1 MTRRLWSV
9 FLLFLLALPEAAGA
23 QIPDTYTNLKVLPQ
37 DITRDQLVQTMR
49 GFAIGL
55 GVRCHFCHMGE
66 EGQPFSE
73 WDFASDEKPNKQTA
87 RVMLRMVQAINGEY
101 LPQIA
106 HQSHGEAAEH
116 EHEHLHVMCVTC
128 HRGQSR
134 PFMLEQ
140 VLTEALDHGGADSA
154 VATYHRLREEYYG
167 GFTYDF
173 RQGVLAGLAV
183 SLVADSNPSAALRMA
198 DLNLEFYPESANTW
212 YARGTAHEALGDIA
226 AARQDYE
233 RALSIDPRHQGA
245 SRRLSALPA
254 S

>member
-1 MTRRLWSV
+1 MTRRPWPVLV
-9 FLLFLLALPEAAGA
+9 LLLLLLPLAAGA
-23 QIPDTYTNLKVLPQ
+23 QIPDKYTNLKVLPK
-37 DITRDQLVQTMR
+37 DISRDQLVQTMR

-55 GVRCHFCHMGE
+55 GVRCHFCHVGE

-73 WDFASDEKPNKQTA
+73 WDFASDEKPSKQTA
-87 RVMLRMVQAINGEY
+87 RVMLRMVQAINGDY

-116 EHEHLHVMCVTC
+116 EHEHLQVMCVTC

-140 VLTEALDHGGADSA
+140 VLAEALDHGGADSA
-154 VATYHRLREEYYG
+154 VTTYRALRAQYYG

-173 RQGVLAGLAV
+173 REGVLAGLAV
-183 SLVADSNPSAALRMA
+183 SLVADSNAAAALRMA

-212 YARGTAHEALGDIA
+212 YARGTAHEALGDTA

-245 SRRLSALPA
+245 RRRLSALPD

>member
-1 MTRRLWSV
+1 MQRRSWSV
-9 FLLFLLALPEAAGA
+9 FALSALVLPATAVA
-23 QIPDTYTNLKVLPQ
+23 QIPDTYTNLTVLPE
-37 DITRDQLVQTMR
+37 DISRNQLVRTMR

-55 GVRCHFCHMGE
+55 GVRCHFCHVGE
-66 EGQPFSE
+66 EGKPFSE
-73 WDFASDEKPNKQTA
+73 WDFASDDKPTKETA

-101 LPQIA
+101 LPRIA

-116 EHEHLHVMCVTC
+116 EHEPLKVMCVTC

-140 VLTEALDHGGADSA
+140 VLAEALDHGGPDSA
-154 VATYHRLREEYYG
+154 VATYRVLRDEYYG

-173 RQGVLAGLAV
+173 SEGVLAGLAV
-183 SLVADSNPSAALRMA
+183 SLVADSNAAAALRMA
-198 DLNLEFYPESANTW
+198 DLNLEFYPQSANTW

-226 AARQDYE
+226 GARQDYD
-233 RALSIDPRHQGA
+233 RALTLDPQHQGA
-245 SRRLSALPA
+245 RRRLSALPG